1 MKSVIKS
8 TVISLAVASL
18 AFAGTSAAA
27 AAPAAPGSV
36 TPRIIGG
43 SQAPNTPWEVQLV
56 FVQDGTSYGCTGEA
70 ISSEWVLTA
79 KHCVDGISSMNVYYS
94 NSTSNRG
101 PAIAADSVYASSA
114 GDVGLVHLS
123 QSKRLSSYPAL
134 ADSYQANA
142 GDSGL
147 IMGYGGRAN
156 AVRSDGLYQATVKV
170 LGSGQDAY
178 GGNSVQI
185 QGVSGTSNHGDS
197 GGPLIINNKIVAV
210 DSRGDLDDKGSDT
223 HATSQYA
230 NLADS
235 RSWITQTSGL

>member
-18 AFAGTSAAA
+18 AFAGTSAA
-27 AAPAAPGSV
+27 PAASGSF

-79 KHCVDGISSMNVYYS
+79 KHCVDGISSMKVYYS

-101 PAIAADSVYASSA
+101 SAIAADNVYASSA
-114 GDVGLVHLS
+114 GDVGLVHFS
-123 QSKRLSSYPAL
+123 QSKSLSSYPAL
-134 ADSYQANA
+134 ADSYQANE

-147 IMGYGGRAN
+147 IMG
-156 AVRSDGLYQATVKV
+156 
-170 LGSGQDAY
+170 
-178 GGNSVQI
+178 
-185 QGVSGTSNHGDS
+185 
-197 GGPLIINNKIVAV
+197 
-210 DSRGDLDDKGSDT
+210 
-223 HATSQYA
+223 
-230 NLADS
+230 
-235 RSWITQTSGL
+235 